1 MSRWINEDIRNP
13 SRVMWIGCDPS
24 DDETCVNRER
34 GGVHDL
40 LMNFAYRGVEWILL
54 LLLPCF

>member
-1 MSRWINEDIRNP
+1 MGMCVIYLPNKEERNAKNMSRWINEDIRNP

-34 GGVHDL
+34 WWG
-40 LMNFAYRGVEWILL
+40 
-54 LLLPCF
+54 P